1 MAYTAIAP
9 QEVAAAYISEAAAA
23 QMTVVTFTAG
33 DNTNS
38 NTVTMT
44 GRKLLLLVRNT
55 SGGAAGTVTITAS
68 DDPYGRTAT
77 ITAFS
82 VADTAFVAR
91 IFEPPGWEQT
101 LGGRDILITPSAT
114 TMEIL
119 AIPL

>member
-23 QMTVVTFTAG
+23 QMTTVTFTAG

-38 NTVTMT
+38 NTVVMP
-44 GRKLLLLVRNT
+44 GRKMLILVTNT

-82 VADTAFVAR
+82 VADGAFAAR
-91 IFEPPGWEQT
+91 IFEPVGWEQN

>member
-9 QEVAAAYISEAAAA
+9 QPVAGPYIAESAT
-23 QMTVVTFTAG
+23 QMTTVTFTAG
-33 DNTNS
+33 DNTNL

-44 GRKLLLLVRNT
+44 SRRILILINNT
-55 SGGAAGTVTITAS
+55 AGGDGTVTIAS
-68 DDPYGRTAT
+68 SNDPYGRTAP
-77 ITAFS
+77 ITAFT
-82 VADTAFVAR
+82 VGAGAFAAR
-91 IFEPPGWEQT
+91 IFEAPGWEQT

>member
-9 QEVAAAYISEAAAA
+9 QEVLAAYISEGAAV
-23 QMTVVTFTAG
+23 QMTTPTFTAG
-33 DNTNS
+33 DATNL
-38 NTVTMT
+38 NTVTMP
-44 GRKLLLLVRNT
+44 GRKILILVSNT
-55 SGGAAGTVTITAS
+55 AGAPGTVTITAS

-82 VADTAFVAR
+82 VAAGAYAAR
-91 IFEPPGWEQT
+91 IFEPVGWEQT

>member
-23 QMTVVTFTAG
+23 QMTTVTFTAG

-38 NTVTMT
+38 NTVVMP
-44 GRKLLLLVRNT
+44 GRKMLILVTNT

-82 VADTAFVAR
+82 VADGAFAAR
-91 IFEPPGWEQT
+91 IFEPVGWEQN

-119 AIPL
+119 AI

>member
-1 MAYTAIAP
+1 
-9 QEVAAAYISEAAAA
+9 
-23 QMTVVTFTAG
+23 MTTPTFTAG

-38 NTVTMT
+38 NLITMT
-44 GRKLLLLVRNT
+44 TRRILIMVTNT
-55 SGGAAGTVTITAS
+55 SGGAAGTVTIEST
-68 DDPYGRTAT
+68 DDPYGRTST

-82 VADTAFVAR
+82 VADGAFAAR
-91 IFEPPGWEQT
+91 IFEPVGWEQT